1 MAETFS
7 VFVIVAVILGI
18 GIKPGAYIW
27 HRIQKRREILK
38 KMQPYDDVEHN
49 TLSWR
54 DRQALKRFAYN
65 EANGANRELEHSAV
79 EVETSER

>member
-7 VFVIVAVILGI
+7 VVVIVAVILGI

-27 HRIQKRREILK
+27 HRIQNRREILRK
-38 KMQPYDDVEHN
+38 LQPYDDVEHN

-54 DRQALKRFAYN
+54 DRQTLKRFAYQDESDVKSQPEY
-65 EANGANRELEHSAV
+65 EAHH
-79 EVETSER
+79 